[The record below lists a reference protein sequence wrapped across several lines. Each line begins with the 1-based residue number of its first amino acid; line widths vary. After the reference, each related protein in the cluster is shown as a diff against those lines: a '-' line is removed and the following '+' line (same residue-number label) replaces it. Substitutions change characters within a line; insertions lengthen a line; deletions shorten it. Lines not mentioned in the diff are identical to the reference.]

1 MEIPWVE
8 KYRPKR
14 LDQLRR
20 DKSVEILRS
29 WAKKWEEGI
38 PEKRGLLIY
47 GPPGTG
53 KTSAAIALANEMGW
67 DYIEF
72 NASDVRSRSSINDTA
87 LRGSLYSTISE
98 FAGRKKLIVLDEVD
112 SLYER
117 NIEGADVGGKAAIS
131 NLLERTMNPVIL
143 IANNVYDLKYGTSGK
158 SIVEK
163 CEEVEF
169 QRYRSIQILNV
180 LRDIC
185 RQENIF
191 CSHEK
196 LSEIAENS
204 NGDMRAAIN
213 DLQGYGDFTEP
224 QERDITQNIFSV
236 ISSIIY
242 KKDSFLNIKNNI
254 INLGEDPNN
263 FILYLLENVYPFT
276 SNVIDYIKALENISK
291 ADLFLG
297 RVQKRMNYTMWS
309 YANDMMASIVFY
321 NLKGD
326 RYLKFGFP
334 ALIKRMS
341 QLKKFR
347 NIREDFAYKT
357 GRYIHKS
364 SAFMNKDT
372 LTFVYQLMKRDE
384 EIRKKLEKEAYLD
397 FDEISSL
404 DL

>member
-1 MEIPWVE
+1 MDAPWVE
-8 KYRPKR
+8 KYRPNR

-20 DKSVEILRS
+20 GTSVDIIRT
-29 WAKKWEEGI
+29 WARKWEGGV

-72 NASDVRSRSSINDTA
+72 NASDIRSRSSINDTA

-98 FAGRKKLIVLDEVD
+98 FSGRKKLIVLDEVD

-117 NIEGADVGGKAAIS
+117 NIDGGDMGGKSAIS
-131 NLLERTMNPVIL
+131 NLLDKTMNPVIL
-143 IANNVYDLKYGTSGK
+143 IANNIYDLKSGTTGK
-158 SIVEK
+158 SIAEK
-163 CEEVEF
+163 CEQVEF
-169 QRYRSIQILNV
+169 QRYRSIQILNI
-180 LRDIC
+180 LKEIC
-185 RQENIF
+185 KSENIF

-196 LSEIAENS
+196 LSQIAENS

-213 DLQGYGDFTEP
+213 DLQGYGDFTAP
-224 QERDITQNIFSV
+224 QERDITQNIYNI

-242 KKDSFLNIKNNI
+242 RKDTFINLRNDI

-263 FILYLLENVYPFT
+263 FILYLLENIYSFN
-276 SNVIDYIKALENISK
+276 SNVEDYVKALETIAR

-297 RVQKRMNYTMWS
+297 RVGRRMNYSLWG
-309 YANDMMASIVFY
+309 YATDLMASTVFF
-321 NLKGD
+321 NLKGEK
-326 RYLKFGFP
+326 YLKFGFP
-334 ALIKRMS
+334 SLIKKMS

-347 NIREDFAYKT
+347 AIREDFAYRT
-357 GRYIHKS
+357 GRYTHKS
-364 SAFMNKDT
+364 TAFMNKET
-372 LTFVYQLMKRDE
+372 LSFIYQIMNRNK
-384 EIRKKLEKEAYLD
+384 EIRDNLERILGLD

-404 DL
+404 YL